1 MAIRQ
6 LKCDMHTHTIYSGH
20 AYSTVRENVVSAS
33 EVGLE
38 MLGIADHYS
47 MMVHPT
53 APSAETMRN
62 FSHFMNLDSWPRVWR
77 GVKLLRGVEADIV
90 DAEGHLFG
98 YDLAITHNQSGGP
111 AKRPGI
117 LLDKV
122 ARKVDYII
130 ASVHGL
136 AFADELSAAQV
147 TDMYIGALEH
157 PKVIGL
163 GHIGRT
169 GLPLELKRLA
179 EAARDMHKL
188 IEVNEHT
195 FDGVAADG
203 SEAGRCRTIAETC
216 AEVGCQIMVSTDA
229 HICPAVGRFPNA
241 IALLNEIGFPEEL
254 IASRSAASF
263 EAALD
268 ASGVG
273 PVDWDAS
280 SLPSAM

>member
-6 LKCDMHTHTIYSGH
+6 LRCDMHTHTIYSGH
-20 AYSTVRENVVSAS
+20 AYSTVRENVISAS
-33 EVGLE
+33 EIGLE

-47 MMVHPT
+47 MMVAPT
-53 APSAETMRN
+53 APPAETMRN
-62 FSHFMNLDSWPRVWR
+62 FAHFMNFHCWPRTWR
-77 GVKLLRGVEADIV
+77 GVKLLRAAEADIV

-98 YDLAITHNQSGGP
+98 FDVPITNNQSGGP
-111 AKRPGI
+111 AEEEGP
-117 LLDKV
+117 LLSAV
-122 ARKVDYII
+122 SRKVDYLI

-136 AFADELSAAQV
+136 PFAKDLSAAQA
-147 TDMYIGALEH
+147 TDMYIRALEH

-169 GLPLELKRLA
+169 GLPLELRRLA

-195 FDGVAADG
+195 FDS
-203 SEAGRCRTIAETC
+203 SEREHQRCREIAQVC

-229 HICPAVGRFPNA
+229 HISPAVGRFPNC
-241 IALLNEIGFPEEL
+241 IELLNEIGFPEEL
-254 IASRSAASF
+254 VASRDAASF

-273 PVDWDAS
+273 PVDWEAS